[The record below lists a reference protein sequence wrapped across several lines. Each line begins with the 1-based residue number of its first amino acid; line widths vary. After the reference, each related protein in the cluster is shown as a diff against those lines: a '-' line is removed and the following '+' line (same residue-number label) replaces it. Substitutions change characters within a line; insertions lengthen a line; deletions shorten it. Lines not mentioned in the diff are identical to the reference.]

1 MVLRDA
7 SAVLARNGFHITVLS
22 PVDGPVRK
30 DFEQAGFKTLV
41 DNKLSLEAMM
51 QYDLIFANT
60 MLWGNLIMKIA
71 ASGLPVL
78 WWIHEAPI
86 GIKSL
91 VMQTPEIREIIA
103 NPPKNLHVFASMEY
117 NQRVLKEYCGVQTEV
132 LHFGLKD
139 CRDEMKEGGTAP
151 WEKVRFFLPASFGW
165 IKGQDIL
172 TSAILML
179 PEDIRD
185 RCEFF
190 FTGGN
195 RREDNI
201 FWQCV
206 MKLQKMLPETVHI
219 FPEMSRDMVYAAYTM
234 MDCVLSPS
242 REDVTPSVIVE
253 GMMFER
259 ICICSD
265 HCGIADYMMD
275 GFNGFVF
282 ERENVE
288 ELAARLQ
295 YVVMNLDKLEPMRK
309 RGREIYDALYA
320 LKVFEKNLMSAV
332 ERAMG

>member
-1 MVLRDA
+1 MLRDA
-7 SAVLARNGFHITVLS
+7 SAVLTANGYQVTVLS
-22 PVDGPVRK
+22 PFDGPVRK
-30 DFEQAGFKTLV
+30 DFEQAGYYTIV
-41 DNKLSLEAMM
+41 DDDLCLENL
-51 QYDLIFANT
+51 QEYDLILVNT
-60 MLWGNLIMKIA
+60 MLWETQIIRIAGN
-71 ASGLPVL
+71 GRPVL
-78 WWIHEAPI
+78 WWIHEVRS
-86 GIKSL
+86 GIENL
-91 VMQTPEIREIIA
+91 IRQMPEVREIIA
-103 NPPKNLHVFASMEY
+103 NPPENVHVYVSMEY
-117 NQRVLKEYCGVQTEV
+117 NQRVLEEYCGVQMKV

-139 CRDEMKEGGTAP
+139 RRDEFTES
-151 WEKVRFFLPASFGW
+151 EEVRRERVRFFLPAAFGW
-165 IKGQDIL
+165 VKGQDIL
-172 TSAILML
+172 TSAILIL

-190 FTGGN
+190 FTGSN

-206 MKLQKMLPETVHI
+206 VELQKMFPKTVHI
-219 FPEMSRDMVYAAYTM
+219 FPEMSRDMVYATYTM

-282 ERENVE
+282 ESENIE

-309 RGREIYDALYA
+309 RGREVYDALYA
-320 LKVFEKNLMSAV
+320 VEVFEENLMSAV